1 MMRGATPV
9 YPFKDFPHS
18 SHRMLLDWA
27 GRGPATTLDVGAA
40 TGFLGSVLAAQGH
53 TVVGAESDP
62 ASAAAAAPHY
72 AAFYTADV
80 ASLPVLREGP
90 FDLVVVGDILE
101 HLADPAGALERL
113 VAQMAPGGR
122 LLVSV
127 PNVAFATVRLELL
140 LGRFEYRPRGIMDVT
155 HLRFFT
161 RSTLRRMLSGAG
173 LTVVRL
179 AGVPPP
185 LPLLRPHFS
194 HLPGHLVYEAAWG
207 AAKVWPTLFAFQF
220 VAEAKR

>member
-1 MMRGATPV
+1 MIRGATPV

-40 TGFLGSVLAAQGH
+40 SGFLGLVLAARGH
-53 TVVGAESDP
+53 TVIGAESNP
-62 ASAAAAAPHY
+62 VSAAAAAPHY

-80 ASLPVLREGP
+80 ASLPVLCEGP
-90 FDLVVVGDILE
+90 FDVVVAGDILE

-122 LLVSV
+122 FLVSV

-140 LGRFEYRPRGIMDVT
+140 LGRFEYRPRGIMDAT

-173 LTVVRL
+173 LTVMRL

-185 LPLLRPHFS
+185 LPLLGLHFL
-194 HLPGHLVYEAAWG
+194 HGPGRLVYEAAW
-207 AAKVWPTLFAFQF
+207 AAARIWPTLFAFQF